1 MNGRYFKHQVGGY
14 LSHSNS
20 TLLQWVTVIR
30 MGKDSW
36 ISGMSI
42 TGKERTPRDLEAPQV
57 IPV

>member
-1 MNGRYFKHQVGGY
+1 MGVIGY

-20 TLLQWVTVIR
+20 TLLQWVTVTR